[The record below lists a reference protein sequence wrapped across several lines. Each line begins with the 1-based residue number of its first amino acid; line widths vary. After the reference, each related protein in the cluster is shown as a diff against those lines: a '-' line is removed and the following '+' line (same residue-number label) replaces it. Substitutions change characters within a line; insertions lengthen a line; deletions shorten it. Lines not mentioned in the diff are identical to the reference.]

1 LGRIVPWKEINSRI
15 RNSLLEKKLFI
26 YFFNTSKSIVL
37 QKNTFFFYKMD
48 FNGNIEQELTSMKHK
63 IITAADNIIFDEIL
77 MLQRT
82 LATPN
87 LHLQEFRAMLETAEN
102 ITTEK
107 YKEILEKAWAA
118 KNEIYSII
126 CKTFQ

>member
-1 LGRIVPWKEINSRI
+1 MPWKEINSRI

-63 IITAADNIIFDEIL
+63 IITAADNIIFDEYRRRQKQSKL
-77 MLQRT
+77 D
-82 LATPN
+82 
-87 LHLQEFRAMLETAEN
+87 
-102 ITTEK
+102 
-107 YKEILEKAWAA
+107 
-118 KNEIYSII
+118 S
-126 CKTFQ
+126 